1 MAFPVPRTL
10 SPSKVS
16 SFTDCALAFR
26 FSAIDR
32 LPEPPTVAATRGT
45 FVHAALERLHLLP
58 APERT
63 PEAALACLDEAAAE
77 LRDHPEYVDLGL
89 TDDEAAAFHAEAA
102 DLVRNYFQLEDPRA
116 VTAIGLELKVEAEID
131 GIRLRGIID
140 RLELDADGG
149 LVVTDYK
156 TGSVPS
162 TQYERKRLS
171 GVHIY
176 SLLCEQ
182 LLGRRP
188 TAVQLLYL
196 KGPVA
201 ITTVPTDRSTRGTR
215 RTLGAVWQAVERA
228 CEREDFRPQRSYL
241 CDYCAFQSYCPS
253 FGGDPDEARRL
264 AEQLAAER
272 EAALSADDDR
282 VPAAGAADDRPSP
295 ADDDRV
301 PAAGAADDRPSP
313 ADDDRVP
320 AAGAADSPPVAV
332 PLPSGRGALAA
343 AAPV

>member
-1 MAFPVPRTL
+1 MAFPVPSTL
-10 SPSKVS
+10 SPSKVT

-45 FVHAALERLHLLP
+45 LVHAALESLHCLEP
-58 APERT
+58 GDRT
-63 PEAALACLDEAAAE
+63 LDAALACLDEAAVA
-77 LRDHPEYVDLGL
+77 LGDDPEYVALDL
-89 TDDEAAAFHAEAA
+89 DDEAATAFRAEAA
-102 DLVRNYFQLEDPRA
+102 DLVRNYFRLEDPTTVR
-116 VTAIGLELKVEAEID
+116 AIGLELRVEAEVD

-140 RLELDADGG
+140 RLELDADGE

-156 TGSVPS
+156 TGAAPS

-188 TAVQLLYL
+188 RTVQLLYL
-196 KGPVA
+196 KDPLA
-201 ITTVPTDRSTRGTR
+201 LTTTPSDRSTRGTR

-228 CEREDFRPQRSYL
+228 CEREDFRPQPSRL
-241 CDYCAFQSYCPS
+241 CSYCAFQAYCPT
-253 FGGDPDEARRL
+253 FGGDPAEARRL

-272 EAALSADDDR
+272 EAARESEREAEGHL
-282 VPAAGAADDRPSP
+282 
-295 ADDDRV
+295 
-301 PAAGAADDRPSP
+301 
-313 ADDDRVP
+313 
-320 AAGAADSPPVAV
+320 VAT
-332 PLPSGRGALAA
+332 
-343 AAPV
+343 